1 MKMKINKLKPLIGG
15 IINYA
20 AAVAL
25 AVIFALY
32 LSGRVGWFLVTA
44 FVAAPFISAFMTL
57 IFVRRIYVSCD
68 ADSVIMCKGDMCEL
82 TVNVSNGVFLPTP
95 PVLAEI
101 TSSPS
106 VTADHKHYSISVLPF
121 DTESF
126 TVSYKA
132 SICGPAFIGIKC
144 LRISDYFGIFSFEIK
159 SADISELTYTVSV
172 IPDIAEVNFSD
183 PVVSRAAELSAF
195 SDDSEDTTDAP
206 AGKFGG
212 FPGYDS
218 REYVPGDPLK
228 RINWKQ
234 SAKRGKLLVRLDD
247 ETVSS
252 AVSIVLDSEF
262 DKESVFL
269 PAVAAEGRFSG
280 ADNEQLPA
288 LMAQDAIE
296 QSLGITRAF
305 ILQNYAVSYFLMG
318 KNGWECFPAADEN
331 DLAVLRTE
339 LASYSFLRSGSRFPE
354 EELKNQKGSVSVFCT
369 PYLDEALNEQLSSGD
384 TDGRGALQTVIYPS
398 AVSPRV
404 NSPKG
409 GNAE

>member
-1 MKMKINKLKPLIGG
+1 MKMKIKKFTTILGG
-15 IINYA
+15 LVNYF

-25 AVIFALY
+25 AVIFALF
-32 LSGRVGWFLVTA
+32 LSGRVGWFLVVA
-44 FVAAPFISAFMTL
+44 FVAAPVISVLMTL
-57 IFVRRIYVSCD
+57 TFVRRIYVSCD
-68 ADSVIMCKGDMCEL
+68 ADSVTMCKGDVCEL
-82 TVNVSNGVFLPTP
+82 TVNVTNGSFIPTP
-95 PVLAEI
+95 PVLADM
-101 TSSPS
+101 SDLPS
-106 VTADHKHYSISVLPF
+106 VTASEKHYSVSVMPF

-126 TVSYKA
+126 TVCYKA
-132 SICGPAFIGIKC
+132 AICGPAVIGVKS
-144 LRISDYFGIFSFEIK
+144 LRVSDYFGIISFEIK
-159 SADISELTYTVSV
+159 SSQISEMTYNVSV

-195 SDDSEDTTDAP
+195 SDDSEDTTDAQ
-206 AGKFGG
+206 AGMIGG
-212 FPGYDS
+212 FPGFDH
-218 REYVPGDPLK
+218 REYAPGDPLK

-252 AVSIVLDSEF
+252 AISIVLDSVF

-269 PAVAAEGRFSG
+269 PAVAAESRFSG
-280 ADNEQLPA
+280 ADNDTLTA

-305 ILQNYAVSYFLMG
+305 LLRNYSVSYFLLG

-339 LASYSFLRSGSRFPE
+339 LASYSFLNFGTRFPE
-354 EELKNQKGSVSVFCT
+354 EELKAQKGSVSVFCT
-369 PYLDEALNEQLSSGD
+369 PYLDNVLNEQLLSE
-384 TDGRGALQTVIYPS
+384 TADGRGALQTVIYPS

-404 NSPKG
+404 NSQKG
-409 GNAE
+409 GEDE

>member
-1 MKMKINKLKPLIGG
+1 MKMKINKLKPLLGG
-15 IINYA
+15 LVNYF

-25 AVIFALY
+25 AVIFALF

-44 FVAAPFISAFMTL
+44 FVAAPVISVLMTL
-57 IFVRRIYVSCD
+57 MFVRRIYVSCD
-68 ADSVIMCKGDMCEL
+68 ADSVIMCKGDSCEL
-82 TVNVSNGVFLPTP
+82 TVNVTNGVFLPTP
-95 PVLAEI
+95 PVLADM
-101 TSSPS
+101 SDLPS
-106 VTADHKHYSISVLPF
+106 VTASEKHYSISVLPF

-126 TVSYKA
+126 TVCYKA
-132 SICGPAFIGIKC
+132 VICGPAVIGVKS
-144 LRISDYFGIFSFEIK
+144 LRVSDYFGIFSFEIK
-159 SADISELTYTVSV
+159 SADISEMTYTVSV
-172 IPDIAEVNFSD
+172 IPDIVRVNFSD

-195 SDDSEDTTDAP
+195 ADDSEDTTDAP

-252 AVSIVLDSEF
+252 AVSIVLDSVF

-269 PAVAAEGRFSG
+269 PAVAAEGRFLG
-280 ADNEQLPA
+280 AENEALTA

-296 QSLGITRAF
+296 HSLGITRAF
-305 ILQNYAVSYFLMG
+305 IMQNYSVSYFLMG

-331 DLAVLRTE
+331 DLAALRTE
-339 LASYSFLRSGSRFPE
+339 LASYSFLKTGTRFPE

-369 PYLDEALNEQLSSGD
+369 PYLDNALNEQLSSEAA
-384 TDGRGALQTVIYPS
+384 DGRGALQTVIYPS

-409 GNAE
+409 GEAE